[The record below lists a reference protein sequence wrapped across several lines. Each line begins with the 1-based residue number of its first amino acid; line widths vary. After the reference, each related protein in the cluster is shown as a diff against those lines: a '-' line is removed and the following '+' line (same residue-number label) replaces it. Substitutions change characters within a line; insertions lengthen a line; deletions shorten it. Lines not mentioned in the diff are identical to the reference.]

1 MTTTTTSKPYNG
13 ELIIDYG
20 TTPTVDI
27 ANHDAST
34 KGLKLGGTLVT
45 STAAELNKLDG
56 VTATTAEL
64 NILDDTVNSITVA
77 YAASAT
83 TDGIEATYTVLD
95 AAGVAIDAIHTLECY
110 ISDDAD
116 GSGLTATAASGAL
129 TAAAGTILTAHTA
142 KKHVTAN
149 TNSSGVLTLLLVD
162 SANTAGERF
171 CVKNPVN
178 GKITVGAATVSGDY
192 EGG

>member
-1 MTTTTTSKPYNG
+1 MATRDSITR
-13 ELIIDYG
+13 
-20 TTPTVDI
+20 VDTFDI
-27 ANHDAST
+27 TNHDGST
-34 KGLKLGGTLVT
+34 KGLKLGTTLVT
-45 STAAELNKLDG
+45 
-56 VTATTAEL
+56 ATPAEL
-64 NILDDTVNSITVA
+64 NILDDVVNNVTIS

-83 TDGIEATYTVLD
+83 TDGIEATYTVVD
-95 AAGVAIDAIHTLECY
+95 AAGTAIDAIHTLECY

-116 GSGLTATAASGAL
+116 GSGLTATSASGAL

-162 SANTAGERF
+162 NANTAGERF

-178 GKITVGAATVSGDY
+178 GKIIVGDATVAGDY
-192 EGG
+192 EGGA